1 MKHLIYPFIF
11 LVLSGCAA
19 SLTVDK
25 LQDFKPQ
32 SKVVVLT
39 DSSRFDAKLRTEL
52 AKKGFK
58 VLKYASTQKVVS
70 EGNDGEIARVFNEA
84 EASYG
89 LTFYWEQVDRCIYNA
104 SKLINGTFEVTDLR
118 TNEVLLV
125 IEKGGWTGPCADPR
139 GMVFEGLAQALLDNW
154 GK

>member
-1 MKHLIYPFIF
+1 MRYLFLSVTLLI
-11 LVLSGCAA
+11 LSGCAA

-25 LQDFKPQ
+25 LQDFKPS
-32 SKVVVLT
+32 SKVLVLT
-39 DSSRFDAKLRTEL
+39 NSSRYDAKIRKEL

-58 VLKYASTQKVVS
+58 VLKFASTHKVIT
-70 EGNDGEIARVFNEA
+70 EGGNGEIARVHNEA
-84 EASYG
+84 EARYG
-89 LTFYWEQVDRCIYNA
+89 ITFYWEQVDRCIYNT
-104 SKLINGTFEVTDLR
+104 SKLINGTFEITDIR

-139 GMVFEGLAQALLDNW
+139 GMVFEDLAQALSDNW